1 VAIGGLAAIEG
12 CASVIAGATSPEQVK
27 ANSMAGEWVPTAAER
42 AELDSIVPPPPA
54 DD

>member
-1 VAIGGLAAIEG
+1 
-12 CASVIAGATSPEQVK
+12 
-27 ANSMAGEWVPTAAER
+27 MAGEWVPTAAER